1 MDIPAKFS
9 KKMAYSSLLILS
21 LIIPSGEHPIMNL
34 EKIFVH
40 EGLEFSEVLGKKMI
54 DTETELEKIGHN
66 NKFVSNS
73 MSSLEVRKIRPNE
86 YMFIQVR
93 SLQFP
98 ANLENDMFLVPRNK
112 TNNIIPIKLAKQET
126 RKENS
131 EKFFLHCVGRERDIS
146 VQPREILALFSTTK
160 PTMSNIR

>member
-1 MDIPAKFS
+1 
-9 KKMAYSSLLILS
+9 MADSLLLILS
-21 LIIPSGEHPIMNL
+21 LIITSEHPIKSL
-34 EKIFVH
+34 EKIFVQ

-54 DTETELEKIGHN
+54 DTETELEKIGN
-66 NKFVSNS
+66 NNHKFVSNS
-73 MSSLEVRKIRPNE
+73 MYSMEVRKVRPNE

-93 SLQFP
+93 SSQFP
-98 ANLENDMFLVPRNK
+98 ANLENDMFLLPRNK
-112 TNNIIPIKLAKQET
+112 TSNIIPIKLARQET

-146 VQPREILALFSTTK
+146 VQPKEILALFSTIK